1 MPQGKY
7 TKAQKAAYAKRMAA
21 KKKAPAKNAV
31 LAVRKKKVELK
42 DRISGTPSVLTMY
55 QNGIGVTPFVPSA
68 LTGPANSSVIVPSSW
83 KEPFTNG
90 TENGQIVGTEI
101 TPKYLNMKMKMGF
114 DFLRRVVF
122 MGPNGTDPHAQRY
135 DINIIQGWVKRD
147 LRDEIDTQLQNVNSG
162 WNLPSFLNKATYDA
176 ARTALLKQE
185 FFNSGIKSEFL
196 SYRQKAQSNIKIIK
210 RIKVKG
216 HMDENLVTNS
226 AMGPPDGS
234 AAEDITPE
242 QNFTFNWDLS
252 KFNKTKLT
260 PVGTGTAKPTHVFG
274 YTWIPFVQVLVARRV
289 IESRGSHT
297 GGDPSAPP
305 LPELHRS
312 YLTLKTVD
320 HFTYSD
326 S

>member
-1 MPQGKY
+1 MPPKY
-7 TKAQKAAYAKRMAA
+7 SKAQKAAYAKRMA
-21 KKKAPAKNAV
+21 KKKAPAKTAV
-31 LAVRKKKVELK
+31 LAVRRKKVELK
-42 DRISGTPSVLTMY
+42 DRISGNPSIFTMY
-55 QNGIGVTPFVPSA
+55 QNGIGVTPFIPSA
-68 LTGPANSSVIVPSSW
+68 TSGPANSQVLVPLSW
-83 KEPFTNG
+83 KDPFTNG

-122 MGPNGTDPHAQRY
+122 MGPNGTDPHSQRY

-147 LRDEIDTQLQNVNSG
+147 LRDEIDTQLENLNSG
-162 WNLPSFLNKATYDA
+162 WNLPSFQSKATYDA

-196 SYRQKAQSNIKIIK
+196 SYRQKAQSNIHIIK

-216 HMDENLVTNS
+216 HQTENLVTNS

-234 AAEDITPE
+234 PAEDITPE

-260 PVGTGTAKPTHVFG
+260 PIGTGTAKPTHVFG

-297 GGDPSAPP
+297 GGDPSAPAE
-305 LPELHRS
+305 PELHRS

-320 HFTYSD
+320 HFTYAD